1 MYFLGPFLGPGHQE
15 EQNESGDLTALAEA
29 VAEGATSL
37 SWTLCFLMWNH
48 YVSHPSLLLP
58 ALPHTWPEVPVVHA
72 QSIRLGDAAATGIVG
87 KEHKLTCST
96 GKSWKN
102 NVSRKVWKVFKQ
114 RKLGWD
120 VKMKTFDYITESGDT
135 IPITYI
141 SPCDLFEYLV
151 NHHPGVLVGGLQSQ
165 VDRAE
170 HLQAFWQAFRL
181 QHQDHIVYSEHDGQ
195 LETVIPIYWHGDE
208 GRGKR
213 RGNTAVVAME
223 CVFGN
228 QTAVSARKKRPYA
241 ACQCQPSSSLKRRF
255 GDCNR
260 KLTQKQLDIL
270 RLQTTTMKG
279 HSFLHHWPLFIIPSS
294 IHHEHP
300 KALMQ
305 LLDVMSKDFRQ
316 LFYEGCTGSDGKT
329 YNAVVI
335 GAKGDLK
342 WFTKI
347 ALQRS
352 YENQGRIAAY
362 ACCHECMAGQP
373 GVPWEELASDRP
385 AWSLTRYAQRPWT
398 DIPCTVQI
406 PYCPQIPE
414 KQFKRDPF
422 HTLKLEVYR
431 DIAGSILCF
440 LVAKGYFG
448 TVGDFDSKLK
458 NAHMGFTL
466 YCRTVG
472 KSPALRTFSRRLF
485 MLPRLDKYPWSNT
498 KGSDTMI
505 LIDWLTVALAG
516 FENVPLDNSHLPTFR
531 LMKATCKAARK
542 VFTDL
547 NEHGL
552 WAMRPCSMVFYSNM
566 QGLIRGYCALASV
579 LLNDEFNGFA
589 IKPKL
594 HLLRH
599 TTLEIDEALQQ
610 GDQCVLNWNSV
621 NCEADEDMIGRTCRL
636 SRRLDSGKI
645 GERVLGCVLLKAGIM
660 WNRFRK
666 LHKI

>member
-1 MYFLGPFLGPGHQE
+1 
-15 EQNESGDLTALAEA
+15 
-29 VAEGATSL
+29 
-37 SWTLCFLMWNH
+37 
-48 YVSHPSLLLP
+48 
-58 ALPHTWPEVPVVHA
+58 VPIVHA
-72 QSIRLGDAAATGIVG
+72 QSIRLGDAA
-87 KEHKLTCST
+87 
-96 GKSWKN
+96 
-102 NVSRKVWKVFKQ
+102 
-114 RKLGWD
+114 
-120 VKMKTFDYITESGDT
+120 
-135 IPITYI
+135 
-141 SPCDLFEYLV
+141 
-151 NHHPGVLVGGLQSQ
+151 
-165 VDRAE
+165 
-170 HLQAFWQAFRL
+170 
-181 QHQDHIVYSEHDGQ
+181 
-195 LETVIPIYWHGDE
+195 
-208 GRGKR
+208 
-213 RGNTAVVAME
+213 
-223 CVFGN
+223 
-228 QTAVSARKKRPYA
+228 
-241 ACQCQPSSSLKRRF
+241 
-255 GDCNR
+255 
-260 KLTQKQLDIL
+260 
-270 RLQTTTMKG
+270 
-279 HSFLHHWPLFIIPSS
+279 
-294 IHHEHP
+294 
-300 KALMQ
+300 
-305 LLDVMSKDFRQ
+305 DFRQ

-422 HTLKLEVYR
+422 HTLKLGVYR

-610 GDQCVLNWNSV
+610 GAGLETERFEALRSQVKRPLYGCDCYAYGLCASGFGADLVV
-621 NCEADEDMIGRTCRL
+621 EADLGIYDYMALVPVVINAGGCMSDWQGQPLTLQSHEVSKGRVVAAATPELWEAAVKVL
-636 SRRLDSGKI
+636 STSGSRWKSCAPSWPSV
-645 GERVLGCVLLKAGIM
+645 VLGAILGASLALM
-660 WNRFRK
+660 ASRK
-666 LHKI
+666 

>member
-1 MYFLGPFLGPGHQE
+1 
-15 EQNESGDLTALAEA
+15 
-29 VAEGATSL
+29 
-37 SWTLCFLMWNH
+37 
-48 YVSHPSLLLP
+48 
-58 ALPHTWPEVPVVHA
+58 
-72 QSIRLGDAAATGIVG
+72 
-87 KEHKLTCST
+87 
-96 GKSWKN
+96 
-102 NVSRKVWKVFKQ
+102 
-114 RKLGWD
+114 
-120 VKMKTFDYITESGDT
+120 
-135 IPITYI
+135 
-141 SPCDLFEYLV
+141 
-151 NHHPGVLVGGLQSQ
+151 
-165 VDRAE
+165 
-170 HLQAFWQAFRL
+170 
-181 QHQDHIVYSEHDGQ
+181 
-195 LETVIPIYWHGDE
+195 
-208 GRGKR
+208 
-213 RGNTAVVAME
+213 
-223 CVFGN
+223 
-228 QTAVSARKKRPYA
+228 
-241 ACQCQPSSSLKRRF
+241 
-255 GDCNR
+255 
-260 KLTQKQLDIL
+260 
-270 RLQTTTMKG
+270 
-279 HSFLHHWPLFIIPSS
+279 
-294 IHHEHP
+294 
-300 KALMQ
+300 MQ

-422 HTLKLEVYR
+422 HTLKLGVYR

-552 WAMRPCSMVFYSNM
+552 WAMRPCSVVFYSNM

-636 SRRLDSGKI
+636 SRRLDSRKI